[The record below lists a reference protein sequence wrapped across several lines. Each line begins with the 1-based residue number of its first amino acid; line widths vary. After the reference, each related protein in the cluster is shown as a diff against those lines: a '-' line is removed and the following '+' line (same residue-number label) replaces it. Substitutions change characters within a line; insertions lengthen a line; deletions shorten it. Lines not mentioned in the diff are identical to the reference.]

1 MQQHT
6 TSSTSTKIICFI
18 SMFAGIFAA
27 VYAFVAKTPG
37 TALVLSIAALII
49 GGLSVLK
56 ARKNIDDV
64 QVATAGI
71 FMAVVAGA
79 VALWQMY
86 N

>member
-6 TSSTSTKIICFI
+6 TSTPTKIACFV

-27 VYAFVAKTPG
+27 VYAFVARNPT
-37 TALVLSIAALII
+37 TALVLGIAAIVL
-49 GGLSVLK
+49 GGLSVIK
-56 ARKNIDDV
+56 AHKNIDDT

-71 FMAVVAGA
+71 FMAVVACA

>member
-6 TSSTSTKIICFI
+6 TSTPTKIACFV

-27 VYAFVAKTPG
+27 VYAFVAKNPS
-37 TALVLSIAALII
+37 TALVFGIAAIII
-49 GGLSVLK
+49 GGLSILK
-56 ARKNIDDV
+56 AHKNIDDT
-64 QVATAGI
+64 QVATAGV
-71 FMAVVAGA
+71 FMAVVACA

>member
-6 TSSTSTKIICFI
+6 TSTPTKIACFV

-27 VYAFVAKTPG
+27 VYAFVARNPS
-37 TALVLSIAALII
+37 TALVLGIAAIVI
-49 GGLSVLK
+49 GGLSVVK
-56 ARKNIDDV
+56 AHKNIDDT

-71 FMAVVAGA
+71 FMAVVACA

>member
-6 TSSTSTKIICFI
+6 TSTPTKIACFV

-27 VYAFVAKTPG
+27 VYAFIARNPT
-37 TALVLSIAALII
+37 TALVLGIAAIVL
-49 GGLSVLK
+49 GGLSVIK
-56 ARKNIDDV
+56 AHKNIDDT

-71 FMAVVAGA
+71 FMAVVACA

>member
-6 TSSTSTKIICFI
+6 TSTPTKIACFV

-27 VYAFVAKTPG
+27 VYAFIARNPT
-37 TALVLSIAALII
+37 TALVLGIAAIVL

-56 ARKNIDDV
+56 AHKNIDDT

-71 FMAVVAGA
+71 FMAVVACA

>member
-6 TSSTSTKIICFI
+6 TSTPTKIACFV

-27 VYAFVAKTPG
+27 VYSFVSKNHN
-37 TALVLSIAALII
+37 TALVLGIAAIVL

-56 ARKNIDDV
+56 AHRNIDDT

-71 FMAVVAGA
+71 FMAVVACA
-79 VALWQMY
+79 VSLWNMY
-86 N
+86 H

>member
-6 TSSTSTKIICFI
+6 TSTPTKIACFV

-27 VYAFVAKTPG
+27 VYAFVSRNPN
-37 TALVLSIAALII
+37 TALVLGIAAII
-49 GGLSVLK
+49 LGGLSVIK
-56 ARKNIDDV
+56 AHKNIDDT

-71 FMAVVAGA
+71 FMAVVACA

>member
-6 TSSTSTKIICFI
+6 TSTPTKIACFV

-27 VYAFVAKTPG
+27 VYAFVARNPS
-37 TALVLSIAALII
+37 TALVLGIAAII
-49 GGLSVLK
+49 LGGLSVLK
-56 ARKNIDDV
+56 AHKNIDDT

-71 FMAVVAGA
+71 FMAVVACA